1 MNSKNFLR
9 SDSQR
14 QASDNQVTAAINLV
28 MVTKYLKHWSQMK
41 TKRLSSVDSIAGD
54 PFPTLF
60 CYNGPSFMRIVS
72 LGLTPPPQVSLPSVH
87 AKETNER
94 FKFCL
99 YFKNLLFYDR
109 LR

>member
-1 MNSKNFLR
+1 
-9 SDSQR
+9 
-14 QASDNQVTAAINLV
+14 
-28 MVTKYLKHWSQMK
+28 MK

-72 LGLTPPPQVSLPSVH
+72 LGLTPPPQVSLQLALPSVH
-87 AKETNER
+87 AKGTNER